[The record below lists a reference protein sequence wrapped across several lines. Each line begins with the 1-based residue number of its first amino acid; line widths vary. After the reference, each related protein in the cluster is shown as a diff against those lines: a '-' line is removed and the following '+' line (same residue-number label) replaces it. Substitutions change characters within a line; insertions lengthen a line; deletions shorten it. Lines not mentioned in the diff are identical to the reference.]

1 MTRDVASAPGK
12 LYDRIRQAG
21 WDPSITGSWMGEV
34 EEGCAGPAPGISLPA
49 MTSSS
54 SIGRLLLRARLSP
67 LVGWIV
73 FVLGLLL
80 LSAWAT
86 LSLLFVLDQR
96 SRGVGDATLWIGPLV
111 MAFFFVPI
119 GAVLAVK
126 GYRGRVLGLDLHE
139 GGASRSRIARVG
151 TRSGGARSS
160 RSASERVGH
169 VANVGF
175 GVGVTTHEVSQVDG
189 CVVPTP
195 APIVVDN
202 RFPDHVRLADR
213 VLAAAAEGMLPRYE
227 QALRSG
233 KRMSFGPLVAAR
245 WVGAASGAGH
255 YPWSAIG
262 RVPMGGVEV
271 PKRSTRSTPAM
282 VHRWPRSGT
291 RGVANEAI
299 LRVLLGRL
307 GKLGDSGQE
316 RPPPG
321 TMPSP
326 RFSDWLP
333 TRAG

>member
-1 MTRDVASAPGK
+1 
-12 LYDRIRQAG
+12 
-21 WDPSITGSWMGEV
+21 MGEV
-34 EEGCAGPAPGISLPA
+34 EEGCAGPHRISLRA

-126 GYRGRVLGLDLHE
+126 GYRGRVLGLDLYE
-139 GGASRSRIARVG
+139 GGLAFADRAGRYEVG
-151 TRSGGARSS
+151 WGEVVSIF
-160 RSASERVGH
+160 SERVGH

-175 GVGVTTHEVSQVDG
+175 GVGVTTHESAKLTVVSSRH
-189 CVVPTP
+189 P
-195 APIVVDN
+195 PIVVDN

-233 KRMSFGPLVAAR
+233 KRMSFGPLALDGWGLHLAQP
-245 WVGAASGAGH
+245 

-262 RVPMGGVEV
+262 QV
-271 PKRSTRSTPAM
+271 
-282 VHRWPRSGT
+282 RWERRGAQAVYAVYSSHGAPLAEIGT

-299 LRVLLGRL
+299 LQVLLGRL

-316 RPPPG
+316 RPLG
-321 TMPSP
+321 DHAVAAVQ
-326 RFSDWLP
+326 RLVAHA
-333 TRAG
+333 AG